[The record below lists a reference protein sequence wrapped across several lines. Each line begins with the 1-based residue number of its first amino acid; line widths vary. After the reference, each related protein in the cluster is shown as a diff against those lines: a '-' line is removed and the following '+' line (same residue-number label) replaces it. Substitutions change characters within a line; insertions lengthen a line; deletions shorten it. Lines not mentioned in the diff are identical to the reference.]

1 MLLFSSELPTSLPLH
16 FTFFLV
22 PSPAIP
28 VPSNAPSVLSFQPAS
43 PSPSSCSLA
52 PLARNRP
59 PLHAPVAV
67 ASLSASR
74 ARSLIPVSALAD
86 LSALL
91 SQRLALASASCSPLP
106 SSPALPPPS
115 QPPRL
120 ACCLLRLLSHL
131 ACVVWEGS
139 PASSPSLRSMPWP
152 LMAPTHRPR
161 ISERQYSMV
170 SPP

>member
-1 MLLFSSELPTSLPLH
+1 MTFSLHLCSSFSELPTSLPLQ

-22 PSPAIP
+22 PSPAVP
-28 VPSNAPSVLSFQPAS
+28 TPSNAPSVLYFQPAS
-43 PSPSSCSLA
+43 TPPSSCSLS

-59 PLHAPVAV
+59 PLHSLVAV

-120 ACCLLRLLSHL
+120 ACCLLASCLILPVLSGRGALPPLPRSDQCPGH
-131 ACVVWEGS
+131 
-139 PASSPSLRSMPWP
+139 SLSDVARREM
-152 LMAPTHRPR
+152 L
-161 ISERQYSMV
+161 
-170 SPP
+170 